1 MSAIVGLR
9 LRILERLINVIPK
22 LFAKFLCSTA
32 FVSFDQIGKTTAVHA
47 YATNI

>member
-1 MSAIVGLR
+1 MGLR

-32 FVSFDQIGKTTAVHA
+32 LVSFDQIRKNTVLHT